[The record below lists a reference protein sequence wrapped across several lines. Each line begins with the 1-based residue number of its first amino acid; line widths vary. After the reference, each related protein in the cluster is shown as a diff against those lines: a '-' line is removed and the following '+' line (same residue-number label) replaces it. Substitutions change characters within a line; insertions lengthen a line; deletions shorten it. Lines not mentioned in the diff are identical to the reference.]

1 MAENKIN
8 VENLENVAGGND
20 GMRYGSWRDVCA
32 SVATGYLALRNYP
45 SYDERNEIAAIQ
57 NGDIIEI
64 DINNR
69 FINVE
74 LSDEEIEKRLKEVK
88 HPESDVSG
96 WLALYQKLVHSA
108 DTGAIFKVVLKWKY

>member
-20 GMRYGSWRDVCA
+20 GMRYGSWQDVRA

-57 NGDIIEI
+57 NGEAFRVFTGRRNGDYIWAFARGME
-64 DINNR
+64 
-69 FINVE
+69 
-74 LSDEEIEKRLKEVK
+74 
-88 HPESDVSG
+88 G
-96 WLALYQKLVHSA
+96 WVNENY
-108 DTGAIFKVVLKWKY
+108 VVYF